1 VKVKKA
7 GRIRS
12 VLREVLERAPF
23 LAASY
28 RELRAVLRFYWTRPT
43 KTPYGFLLSGNRDM
57 EAGTFEV
64 FECEVVKALLPWVGV
79 VVNVGANIG
88 YYVCLARSSGKHV
101 VAFEPIGANMR
112 FLLRNLML
120 NGWSD
125 VEVFPIALS
134 DRPGIAEIYGG
145 GTGASLLKGWAGTS
159 ERFVSL
165 VPTNTLDNILGQ
177 RFSGQR
183 LLFIIDVEGAELA
196 VINGARH
203 HLSLAPKPIW
213 MVEVAVTEHLPAGLR
228 VNPNLLATFQAFWQ
242 EGYVALK
249 LNPKLEEV
257 SEEEVVAVQRGGR
270 RTLEGHNFLFVDVG
284 RWQEVKDICLQAL
297 GRS

>member
-1 VKVKKA
+1 
-7 GRIRS
+7 
-12 VLREVLERAPF
+12 
-23 LAASY
+23 
-28 RELRAVLRFYWTRPT
+28 
-43 KTPYGFLLSGNRDM
+43 M

-64 FECEVVKALLPWVGV
+64 FESAVVKALLPWVDA

-120 NGWSD
+120 NGWRD
-125 VEVFPIALS
+125 VEAFPIALG

-165 VPTNTLDNILGQ
+165 VPTNTLDNILGW

-183 LLFIIDVEGAELA
+183 LLFIIDVEGAELML
-196 VINGARH
+196 INGARH
-203 HLSLAPKPIW
+203 HLSMTPRPIW

-228 VNPNLLATFQAFWQ
+228 VNPNLLATFQAFWR

-257 SEEEVVAVQRGGR
+257 SEEEVVAIQRGGR
-270 RTLEGHNFLFVDVG
+270 RTLESHNFLFVGVG
-284 RWQEVKDICLQAL
+284 RCQEVRDIWLQAA